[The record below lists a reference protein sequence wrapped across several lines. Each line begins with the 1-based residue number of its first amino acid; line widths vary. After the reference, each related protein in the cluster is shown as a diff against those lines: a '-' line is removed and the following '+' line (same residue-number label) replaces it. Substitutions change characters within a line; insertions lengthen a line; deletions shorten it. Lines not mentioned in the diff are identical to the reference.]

1 MEDLRPGRYWKTPF
15 VWEEGCP
22 APKASSRLGSE
33 VANGEWLT
41 LAVAQTM
48 ASSLDDSDIYAVSQN
63 GPNQAASELITMAPE
78 YFDIPPGWWQVAKDA
93 EGNRVGFVLSAL
105 FKGEETWKDGR
116 PEATI
121 FYMGVLPAYRG
132 RGYGQELLEEA
143 VRTCQLANCWRLF
156 CDTGT
161 NNHPMVSAFRLA
173 GFKERAPMQ
182 RPIAWP

>member
-1 MEDLRPGRYWKTPF
+1 MEDLRSGHYWKTPF

-22 APKASSRLGSE
+22 APKASSRLSYG
-33 VANGEWLT
+33 VADGEWLT
-41 LAVAQTM
+41 FAVAQTM
-48 ASSLDDSDIYAVSQN
+48 ASSLDESDIYAVSQN
-63 GPNQAASELITMAPE
+63 GKNQAASELITMAPQ
-78 YFDIPPGWWQVAKDA
+78 YFDMPPGWWIVAKDA
-93 EGNRVGFVLSAL
+93 ESNRVGFVLSVL
-105 FKGEETWKDGR
+105 FKGDETWKDGR

-143 VRTCQLANCWRLF
+143 VRTSQLANCWRLF

-173 GFKERAPMQ
+173 GFKERAPWQ
-182 RPIAWP
+182 RPVA